1 MTKKILRLSSSPRGE
16 ASITRKLGNIMIEKI
31 EEKYPDCLVKERDLA
46 KNFLPHLAEVHINS
60 FFTPS
65 EQRSSEQ
72 NVEIRDSDVAIAE
85 LLEADILII
94 EAPMYNFTIT
104 SSLKAYFD
112 HIARPGITFRYTENG
127 IPEGLLNNKIAYVIT
142 ASGGLYSEGAMQP
155 FDFVTPYIR
164 FFLTLIGIPDISFIN
179 AEGLNVKG
187 VKETSFERAVKSIK
201 II

>member
-1 MTKKILRLSSSPRGE
+1 MTKKIIRLSSSPRGE
-16 ASITRKLGNIMIEKI
+16 ASITRKLGNIMIGKI
-31 EEKYPDCLVKERDLA
+31 KEKYPDCLVKERDLA
-46 KNFLPHLAEVHINS
+46 KNSLPHLSEGHINS

-65 EQRSSEQ
+65 EQRSSQQ
-72 NVEIRDSDVAIAE
+72 NNEIRDSDEAIAE

-94 EAPMYNFTIT
+94 EAPMYNFMIT

-112 HIARPGITFRYTENG
+112 HIARSGITFRYTENG

-142 ASGGLYSEGAMQP
+142 ASGGLYSEGAMQA
-155 FDFVTPYIR
+155 FDFVIPYIR

-187 VKETSFERAVKSIK
+187 VKEVSFERAVESME